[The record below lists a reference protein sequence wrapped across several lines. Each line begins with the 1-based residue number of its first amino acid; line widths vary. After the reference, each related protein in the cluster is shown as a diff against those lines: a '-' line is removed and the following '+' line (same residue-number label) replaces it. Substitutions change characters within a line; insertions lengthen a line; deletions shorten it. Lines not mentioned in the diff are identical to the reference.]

1 MPKINCPFCNQSY
14 DVEPE
19 IIGQNVQCVVCKE
32 PFVALQQEASNPQ
45 VEQQSIVQQETSLGK
60 EPSKNQT
67 QNKVEVHFPSN
78 ETNKCPY
85 CKKEVEPDAVTCPY
99 CHSTFYSKNPVKNA
113 IITIIV
119 FVIAYFLIS
128 SLIDCEADREMNKI
142 NEKAEQEMEKIY
154 QEAERE
160 MDKLSKKH
168 DL

>member
-19 IIGQNVQCVVCKE
+19 IIGQKVQCAVCKE

-45 VEQQSIVQQETSLGK
+45 VEQQSIVQQETSLEK
-60 EPSKNQT
+60 EPSKSQT
-67 QNKVEVHFPSN
+67 HNKVEVHFPSN
-78 ETNKCPY
+78 GTNKCPY

-99 CHSTFYSKNPVKNA
+99 CHGSFYSKNPVKNA

-119 FVIAYFLIS
+119 FVIAYLLIS
-128 SLIDCEADREMNKI
+128 HLVDCEADREMDKAY
-142 NEKAEQEMEKIY
+142 EKSEQEMEKIY

-160 MDKLSKKH
+160 MGKLSKKYE
-168 DL
+168 